1 MLPSKSWD
9 HKLLNGNH
17 GHFFLPVANRPVQ
30 KLRLIQ
36 CLIHGQ
42 ELMGGFD
49 QGIFSRRTERPNWGF
64 LEDLLLF
71 CFFLRGGVGCRYVYY
86 LDSIFLPN
94 IILFCTWISRRVVFL
109 KDQWHSKNR
118 HQQKDHGDIAK
129 ALGPMAPNKSETPF
143 QGSWA
148 RAAEPMVTLRFSA
161 KGGMP
166 GWRHQKIQSAFGEGV
181 LCTCFPITSRW

>member
-1 MLPSKSWD
+1 MRTPCLRTLGDMSNESCLTSCGKCESDLKRPIWMMSLCKTLASSYMNHFYENDTLFFLEHIYIHTYYIYLQRTISEYNWISKSKYAYMLPSKSWD

-49 QGIFSRRTERPNWGF
+49 QGFFSRRTERPNWGF

-71 CFFLRGGVGCRYVYY
+71 CFFCGGGGV
-86 LDSIFLPN
+86 
-94 IILFCTWISRRVVFL
+94 
-109 KDQWHSKNR
+109 
-118 HQQKDHGDIAK
+118 
-129 ALGPMAPNKSETPF
+129 
-143 QGSWA
+143 
-148 RAAEPMVTLRFSA
+148 
-161 KGGMP
+161 
-166 GWRHQKIQSAFGEGV
+166 
-181 LCTCFPITSRW
+181 